1 MVSRGTV
8 VSIHVA
14 PEAAAV
20 PVSVKEVRAV
30 AGKGLEGDRYYRKK
44 GTYSA
49 KDGPDRQVTLIESE
63 AVDALGREYGIG
75 MEPGETRRNIVTR
88 DVSLNHLVGREFTVG
103 VARMRGIRLA
113 EPCGHMEEVS
123 GKKARA
129 GLVHRGGLRAEIL
142 VGGVIRVG
150 DEIEPVG
157 TIAHTVEGGGKKGG
171 H

>member
-1 MVSRGTV
+1 V
-8 VSIHVA
+8 
-14 PEAAAV
+14 E
-20 PVSVKEVRAV
+20 EVRAV
-30 AGKGLEGDRYYRKK
+30 AGKGLEGDRYHRKT

-49 KDGPDRQVTLIESE
+49 KDGPDRQVTLIEWE
-63 AVDALGREYGIG
+63 AVEALEREYGIG
-75 MEPGETRRNIVTR
+75 MDPGETRRNIVTK
-88 DVSLNHLVGREFTVG
+88 DVSLNHLVGLEFMVG

-150 DEIEPVG
+150 DEIEAVG
-157 TIAHTVEGGGKKGG
+157 TNAQTHQGGGKKGG